1 MLSNILLYTDCFIEP
16 NAWYLLFI
24 AISQNTASFV
34 ITLPGGREVEDSQ
47 WTTHCPLRV
56 GVGLNGLLIDLH
68 ELVGDEFFLSLVS
81 AAIARNI
88 APFVVILSSGG
99 EGWKFIIFCP
109 WWPVV
114 MGEVCLFVDYGFMT
128 WNSSAAA
135 KNTALYLVK
144 LLDGDGVWRF
154 MLS

>member
-16 NAWYLLFI
+16 NAWYSLFI

-56 GVGLNGLLIDLH
+56 GVGLNGLLIDQH

-99 EGWKFIIFCP
+99 EGWRFIMYCP

-114 MGEVCLFVDYGFMT
+114 ALHLWEKFVRSWTVDSWHEIPMQLLKYCTFFGEAF
-128 WNSSAAA
+128 
-135 KNTALYLVK
+135 
-144 LLDGDGVWRF
+144 R
-154 MLS
+154 